1 MKTRT
6 TVLFTLALG
15 LVACGKK
22 SDIVKLDKNTPAYAL
37 GDELASTLPIMDPES
52 NQIIVTTDEFQVSA
66 GEVLQTLQSFM
77 GNRTDE
83 LKRMPERRLAVFLKK
98 TANELV
104 DKKLLLQA
112 ARRAKIMA
120 SSADVDSILNQHY
133 QRAGGK
139 DVYLKFLSDSSIEFD
154 FVKNDIKQSVII
166 QNYLDKIVE
175 DNTRL
180 SDQQI
185 QDAYQRYL
193 QDTTVSVRHILLLTK
208 DKTQPEK
215 EEIRRKMVKILDRA
229 RQGDDFTALARQYS
243 EDPGSRDKGGLYE
256 SFSRGDMIKPFED
269 AAFTIPIGEIS
280 NIVETENGYHI
291 IQVIQREKNNKP
303 LEEVRD
309 DLIKDIQR
317 PEERSIIP
325 DHIEALKKAA
335 NVRMADF

>member
-1 MKTRT
+1 MKTWT
-6 TVLFTLALG
+6 KVLFALFLS

-22 SDIVKLDKNTPAYAL
+22 SDVVKLDKNTPAYAL
-37 GDELASTLPIMDPES
+37 GIELASTLPIMDPEL
-52 NQIIVTTDEFQVSA
+52 NRNIITTNDFQVSA

-83 LKRMPERRLAVFLKK
+83 LKRMPERRLAVFLKR
-98 TANELV
+98 TTNELV
-104 DKKLLLQA
+104 EKKLLLNA
-112 ARRAKIMA
+112 ARRAKIKA
-120 SSADVDSILNQHY
+120 SSAAIDSILNQHY

-139 DVYLKFLSDSSIEFD
+139 DVYLKFLGDSGIEFE

-166 QNYLDKIVE
+166 QNYLDKIVR

-180 SDQQI
+180 TDQQI

-193 QDTTVSVRHILLLTK
+193 QDTTVSVRHILLITK

-215 EEIRRKMVKILDRA
+215 VEIRRKMEKILGRA
-229 RQGDDFTALARQYS
+229 RRGDDFAALARQYS

-269 AAFTIPIGEIS
+269 AAFTVPVGEIS
-280 NIVETENGYHI
+280 GIVETEHGYHI
-291 IQVIQREKNNKP
+291 IQVIQREKNNRP

-309 DLIKDIQR
+309 DLIKDIRR
-317 PEERSIIP
+317 PEERNIIP

>member
-1 MKTRT
+1 MKTWKT
-6 TVLFTLALG
+6 ALFALVLG

-22 SDIVKLDKNTPAYAL
+22 NDIVRLEKNSPAYTL
-37 GDELASTLPIMDPES
+37 GNELASTLPIMDPES
-52 NQIIVTTDEFQVSA
+52 NQMIVTADEFQVSA

-83 LKRMPERRLAVFLKK
+83 LKTMPERRLAIFLKR
-98 TANELV
+98 TADELAV
-104 DKKLLLQA
+104 KKLLLKA
-112 ARRAKIMA
+112 ARRAKIKA
-120 SSADVDSILNQHY
+120 TSAAIDSILNQHY

-139 DVYLKFLSDSSIEFD
+139 DVYLKFLRDSGIEFD

-166 QNYLDKIVE
+166 QNYLNKIVE

-215 EEIRRKMVKILDRA
+215 EEIRRKMAKILDRA
-229 RQGDDFTALARQYS
+229 RRGDDFTALARQYS

-280 NIVETENGYHI
+280 NIVETEHGYHI

-309 DLIKDIQR
+309 DLIKDIRR